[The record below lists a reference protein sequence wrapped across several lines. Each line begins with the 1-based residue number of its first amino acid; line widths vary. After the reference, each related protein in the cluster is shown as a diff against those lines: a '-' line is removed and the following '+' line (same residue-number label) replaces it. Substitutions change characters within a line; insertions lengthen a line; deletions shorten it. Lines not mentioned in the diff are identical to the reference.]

1 VTQQELDALEQQA
14 LAAPA
19 VKPLTAAEL
28 DALEAAAP
36 VVVPPMTKRGPGET
50 FLREAADVLSLVGS
64 ANIAGA
70 GGALY
75 EFGQRLGARPVEI
88 TPGAPVQRPE
98 VPYSQA
104 FGEQRSE
111 TLRALTEAEAQ
122 NPEVALATAVGTT
135 LATGFIP
142 GAQGRGLATI
152 GGKLA
157 GRLGPT
163 AARVGEVALPA
174 AVRTAG
180 MALGRVSGEDAGED
194 AMSVAKAAG
203 AYGATAPLAL
213 AAQAV
218 PGIPGRVLGA
228 AIPAAAG
235 AGLFA
240 ALEGRTSEQAGQEA
254 LNAAIMG
261 TLIGVP
267 AQYAAEKLTPTQ
279 QAVTEYLKRKSG
291 EMALKAGG
299 MIQKDIQ
306 KIPIEERIPTGR
318 ALLEEN
324 LLVAGEYPSGPQERI
339 TARRE
344 QVGQSQRAIEQAVDE
359 AMATKAG
366 LPAGDIGAVRQAR
379 AQIRR
384 DEKDRIA
391 AQMKLEQARVAR
403 EVAKEEERIAQE
415 LANRAQARE
424 QMRSDTG
431 NKLAKLE
438 QDRDA
443 LAQMLAQNL
452 TDAQGKVQ
460 AATAANAAGV
470 STTRQQLESD
480 VLGALKVQE
489 LLRRKLT
496 NTRDLITGTY
506 KPVPAQRDPE
516 GAALGAYTQEEMAV
530 IPFQP
535 LRVPELRDIA
545 ALPKNQQYDAIDALA
560 NKMLRE
566 RAPVLEAGLR
576 GMGVQA
582 TSIDPEVARLAGMKP
597 TDRAAALQ
605 ELAAARTA
613 QAPTAPGYL
622 TPELERIAKLPEA
635 KRPDELRKLATKMYT
650 SGQAGPV
657 DEELAAV
664 LAIEDPAKRSAEVA
678 KLADRR
684 LVMPAE
690 PQPKTIYP
698 PMRPLPRPDE
708 ELVAGI
714 GIDAAPIIR
723 RIKAEVLPGL
733 RSGAAAPTRAMV
745 LREIDTLERE
755 AERGMTVSEL
765 RRWKTQLNDA
775 LKRGGLEPT
784 LKTKMSGA
792 VASIYDDAV
801 ETAVGAQLGDET
813 LQQYKATKELYGKLA
828 KFKVPSAQAEA
839 REVGNRQVSLTDYLV
854 GMGAGGAAAGAAMV
868 TGSSTLPALAA
879 ASLPTMAAMTVNQQ
893 LRLRGP
899 STIAVKAD
907 KLAKYIEAPRE
918 TRSPAANFVMDN
930 YAPTIRTLAEQ
941 SPQAAAVYYYLAS
954 TRDRRFRQA
963 DEEAQKEAE
972 QRAASISAP

>member
-1 VTQQELDALEQQA
+1 MTQQELDALEQQA

-36 VVVPPMTKRGPGET
+36 VVVPPVTKRGPGET

-142 GAQGRGLATI
+142 GTQGRGLARI
-152 GGKLA
+152 GGRLA
-157 GRLGPT
+157 GRY
-163 AARVGEVALPA
+163 GEVAVPT

-180 MALGRVSGEDAGED
+180 MALGRVAGEDAGQD
-194 AMSVAKAAG
+194 AMQVAKAAG

-213 AAQAV
+213 AAQAI
-218 PGIPGRVLGA
+218 PGIPGKVASVAL
-228 AIPAAAG
+228 PAAAG
-235 AGLFA
+235 AGLFSMLQGQTPEEAGQAAAEA
-240 ALEGRTSEQAGQEA
+240 ALF
-254 LNAAIMG
+254 G
-261 TLIGVP
+261 TAVGLP
-267 AQYAAEKLTPTQ
+267 AQYIAGKLTPTQ
-279 QAVTEYLKRKSG
+279 QAVTDYLKRKSG

-306 KIPIEERIPTGR
+306 KMPPEQRVATGR

-344 QVGQSQRAIEQAVDE
+344 QVGQAQRAIEQAVDE

-403 EVAKEEERIAQE
+403 EVAKEEERLAQA
-415 LANRAQARE
+415 LAGRQQARE
-424 QMRSDTG
+424 QMRTDTG

-438 QDRDA
+438 QERDA

-452 TDAQGKVQ
+452 TDEQGKVQ
-460 AATAANAAGV
+460 AAQAASAASV
-470 STTRQQLESD
+470 SATRQALEAE
-480 VLGALKVQE
+480 VLEASRVQE

-496 NTRDLITGTY
+496 NTRDLVTGTY
-506 KPVPAQRDPE
+506 KPLPAERDPE
-516 GAALGAYTQEEMAV
+516 GAALGVFREEDVAV
-530 IPFQP
+530 LPFRPAQ
-535 LRVPELRDIA
+535 VPEIANIA
-545 ALPKNQQYDAIDALA
+545 ALPKQQQFDAIDALA
-560 NKMLRE
+560 NKLLRE
-566 RAPVLEAGLR
+566 RSPVLEAGMR
-576 GMGVQA
+576 GMGVRA
-582 TSIDPEVARLAGMKP
+582 TSLDPEVARLAGMKP

-605 ELAAARTA
+605 ELAVARTA
-613 QAPTAPGYL
+613 QAPTAPAFL

-657 DEELAAV
+657 DEELAGV
-664 LAIEDPAKRSAEVA
+664 LAIDDPAKRQVEVA

-690 PQPKTIYP
+690 PEPKTIFP

-801 ETAVGAQLGDET
+801 ESAVGAQLGDET
-813 LQQYKATKELYGKLA
+813 LQQYRATKELYGKLA

-839 REVGNRQVSLTDYLV
+839 REVGNRQLSPSDYAVGLTSGL
-854 GMGAGGAAAGAAMV
+854 AAAGAGLATGQGAFTALGAASVPAMV
-868 TGSSTLPALAA
+868 GFA
-879 ASLPTMAAMTVNQQ
+879 VNQQ

-918 TRSPAANFVMDN
+918 TRSPVANFAMDN